1 MISITHLNLFV
12 LDMVEQR
19 TVIIIESIKLSA
31 FVMKVLEVNIVIIVK
46 TVKKLIQ
53 LVPKSL
59 VQQCIILKNYINFYQ
74 EENMMNMDIQ
84 PMQAG
89 ISLMI
94 LWNLVFLMKSVVG
107 LITQIILIERS
118 WWENLAL
125 ENSTFPILMW

>member
-1 MISITHLNLFV
+1 
-12 LDMVEQR
+12 MVEQR
-19 TVIIIESIKLSA
+19 TVIITESIKLSA
-31 FVMKVLEVNIVIIVK
+31 FVMKVLEDNIVIIVK

-84 PMQAG
+84 PTQAG

-107 LITQIILIERS
+107 LITQIILIEQS
-118 WWENLAL
+118 
-125 ENSTFPILMW
+125 

>member
-1 MISITHLNLFV
+1 
-12 LDMVEQR
+12 MVEQR

-59 VQQCIILKNYINFYQ
+59 VHQCIILKNYINFYQ

-84 PMQAG
+84 PTQAG

-94 LWNLVFLMKSVVG
+94 LWNLVFLMKNVAG
-107 LITQIILIERS
+107 LINSFLSILVS
-118 WWENLAL
+118 L
-125 ENSTFPILMW
+125 NS